1 MHIQIIKF
9 NLNGLSHEDYSGACN
24 EIAQTFAD
32 LPGLISKHWLAN
44 EDTNTYGG
52 VYFWESKEAMQTY
65 LESEVFSQVANNP
78 SFANAASK
86 DFAILEGPKRRPA
99 GTPEKQKTHGRSPV
113 RCINLLTEA
122 QSSSLIL
129 ILRQRTS

>member
-1 MHIQIIKF
+1 MHIQIINF

-44 EDTNTYGG
+44 KDTNTYGG
-52 VYFWESKEAMQTY
+52 VYFWESKKAMQTY

-78 SFANAASK
+78 SFANATSK
-86 DFAILEGPKRRPA
+86 DFAILESP
-99 GTPEKQKTHGRSPV
+99 TKTTRGA
-113 RCINLLTEA
+113 T
-122 QSSSLIL
+122 
-129 ILRQRTS
+129 

>member
-1 MHIQIIKF
+1 MHIQIINF

-52 VYFWESKEAMQTY
+52 VYFWESKEAMQNY

-78 SFANAASK
+78 SFANATSK
-86 DFAILEGPKRRPA
+86 DFAILEGP
-99 GTPEKQKTHGRSPV
+99 TKTTRGAS
-113 RCINLLTEA
+113 
-122 QSSSLIL
+122 
-129 ILRQRTS
+129 